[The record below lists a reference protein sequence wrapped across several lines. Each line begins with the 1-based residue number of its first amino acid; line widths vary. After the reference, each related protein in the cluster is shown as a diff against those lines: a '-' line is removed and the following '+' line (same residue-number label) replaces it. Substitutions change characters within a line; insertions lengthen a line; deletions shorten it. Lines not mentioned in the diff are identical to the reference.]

1 MSTHLIRRRAVLA
14 GLLALP
20 LAGLRA
26 APRPHEGALP
36 FALTSAVRVRTLK
49 ARVAPAIA
57 EQVVKAARKDAARPV
72 HLMAEV
78 RTGGLLKGEGGR
90 ETS

>member
-72 HLMAEV
+72 HLMAQV